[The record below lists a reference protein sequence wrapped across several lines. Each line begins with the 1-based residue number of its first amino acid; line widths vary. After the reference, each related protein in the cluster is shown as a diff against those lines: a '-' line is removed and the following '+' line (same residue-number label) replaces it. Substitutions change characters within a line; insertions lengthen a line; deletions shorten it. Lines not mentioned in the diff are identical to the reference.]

1 LKKIGFVLFVI
12 LIVAGLIVMTGM
24 ASEKKVKSKKD
35 DKVVYVYGPGGPL
48 GPMEELAKHFSRGN
62 GIQVK
67 VIAGPEGKWID
78 NAKKDGDIIY
88 GGSSYMLR
96 NFLFSHPGL
105 LNEDS
110 WVELYSRPAGILVRK
125 GNPKSI
131 QKLAD
136 LTKEHVRIVDV
147 NGAGQLGLW
156 EDLAGRKGLIPDI
169 QQNISVSVKTSAEA
183 IEIWKSDPT
192 IDAWITYESW
202 HHRLQNETDLV
213 PFSEEDKLYRGTPA
227 ALTVKGT
234 NKKAAES
241 FLTYLQTEEAHEI
254 FRKWGWK

>member
-1 LKKIGFVLFVI
+1 MLLVI
-12 LIVAGLIVMTGM
+12 LTVAGLILMTGM
-24 ASEKKVKSKKD
+24 DSEKQVKSKKD
-35 DKVVYVYGPGGPL
+35 DNIVYVYGPGGPF
-48 GPMEELAKHFSRGN
+48 GPMEELAKHFSKEK
-62 GIQVK
+62 GIQVQ
-67 VIAGPEGKWID
+67 VIAGPEGEWID
-78 NAKKDGDIIY
+78 NAKQDADIIY

-105 LNEDS
+105 VKEDS

-131 QKLAD
+131 QTFAD
-136 LTKEHVRIVDV
+136 LTKDQVRIVDV

-156 EDLAGRKGLIPDI
+156 EDLAGRKGLIPGI
-169 QQNISVSVKTSAEA
+169 QQNIAFSVKTSAEA
-183 IEIWKSDPT
+183 IELWNSDST

-202 HHRLQNETDLV
+202 HYRLQNETDLV
-213 PFSEEDKLYRGTPA
+213 TFPEEEKLYRGTPA
-227 ALTVKGT
+227 ALTVKGA

-241 FLTYLQTEEAHEI
+241 FLTYLQTEEAHEV

>member
-1 LKKIGFVLFVI
+1 MKKIGFLLFLILTVVGVI
-12 LIVAGLIVMTGM
+12 VITGVAGD
-24 ASEKKVKSKKD
+24 KDVKSEMD
-35 DKVVYVYGPGGPL
+35 NNIVYVYGPGGPL
-48 GPMEELAKHFSRGN
+48 GPMEELAKRYSKDK
-62 GIQVK
+62 GIQVQ
-67 VIAGPEGKWID
+67 VVAGPEGKWIE
-78 NAKKDGDIIY
+78 NAKQDGDIIY
-88 GGSSYMLR
+88 GGSTYMLR

-110 WVELYSRPAGILVRK
+110 WIELYSRPAGILVRK
-125 GNPKSI
+125 GNPKEI
-131 QKLAD
+131 QTFAD

-169 QQNISVSVKTSAEA
+169 QRNIAVSVKTSAEA
-183 IEIWKSDPT
+183 IELWNSDST

-213 PFSEEDKLYRGTPA
+213 TFPEEDKLYRGTPV

-234 NKKAAES
+234 NKKAAER
-241 FLTYLQTEEAHEI
+241 FLTYLQTEEAHEV
-254 FRKWGWK
+254 FRKWGWE

>member
-1 LKKIGFVLFVI
+1 LGKIGFVLFVI
-12 LIVAGLIVMTGM
+12 MTFVGLIVMTGM
-24 ASEKKVKSKKD
+24 ASEKKVKSEKD
-35 DKVVYVYGPGGPL
+35 DSVVYIYGPGGPL
-48 GPMEELAKHFSRGN
+48 GPMEELAKRFSKGK

-78 NAKKDGDIIY
+78 NAKQNGDIIY

-131 QKLAD
+131 QTFAD
-136 LTKEHVRIVDV
+136 LTKEHVSIVDV

-169 QQNISVSVKTSAEA
+169 QRNIAVTVKTSAEA
-183 IEIWKSDPT
+183 IELWNSDST

-202 HHRLQNETDLV
+202 HYRLQNETDLV
-213 PFSEEDKLYRGTPA
+213 KFPEEDKLYRGTPV

-234 NKKAAES
+234 NNKEAEK
-241 FLTYLQTEEAHEI
+241 FLYYLQTEEAHEV
-254 FRKWGWK
+254 FQKWGWK